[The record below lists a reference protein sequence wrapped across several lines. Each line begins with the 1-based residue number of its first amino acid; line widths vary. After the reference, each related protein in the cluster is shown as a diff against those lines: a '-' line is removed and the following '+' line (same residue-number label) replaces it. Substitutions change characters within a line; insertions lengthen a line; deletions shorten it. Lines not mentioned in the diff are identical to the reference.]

1 MLTLAGS
8 TPALLSA
15 TPAAAQTQGQ
25 LPPEE
30 HETGMY
36 GGGASGAVETTG
48 LAVQALLKWGQSSA
62 TAAKALA
69 YIASKETAAGT
80 SGTTQ
85 ATIMALR
92 ALLLATEKGTAD
104 VRGTVEITLKGR

>member
-8 TPALLSA
+8 TPALLLA

-69 YIASKETAAGT
+69 YIASKKTAGRHFGHYTGDHHGPARAAAGH
-80 SGTTQ
+80 
-85 ATIMALR
+85 
-92 ALLLATEKGTAD
+92 
-104 VRGTVEITLKGR
+104 